1 VLRFDVPEVGVP
13 RHSATV
19 CFASSLGLL
28 EVEAAEAGITRV
40 RLGAL
45 GRPRE
50 VGDGA
55 ALECARK
62 AKGEILE
69 YLAGGL
75 REFSVPVAA
84 EGTPFQRNVWR
95 RVARVP
101 YGRTTTYGKVAE
113 EIGKSRAARAVGA
126 ACRDNPVPILVP
138 CHRIVGCKGS
148 LGGFAGGVEMKET
161 LLKLEQGDSS

>member
-1 VLRFDVPEVGVP
+1 VPH
-13 RHSATV
+13 HSATV

-28 EVEAAEAGITRV
+28 EVEAADDGVTRV

-50 VGDGA
+50 VGAGP

-69 YLAGGL
+69 YLIGRL
-75 REFSVPVAA
+75 RDFSVPVAL
-84 EGTPFQRNVWR
+84 EGTPFQRSVWR
-95 RVARVP
+95 RVARVA

-113 EIGKSRAARAVGA
+113 EIGNARAARAVGA
-126 ACRDNPVPILVP
+126 ACRDNPVPILIP
-138 CHRIVGCKGS
+138 CHRIVGGNGA
-148 LGGFAGGVEMKET
+148 LGGFAGGAEMKQK
-161 LLKLEQGDSS
+161 LLKLERGGAE

>member
-1 VLRFDVPEVGVP
+1 VP

-19 CFASSLGLL
+19 CFPSLLGLL
-28 EVEAAEAGITRV
+28 EVEAAAAGVTRV

-50 VGDGA
+50 VGDGP
-55 ALECARK
+55 ALECARR
-62 AKGEILE
+62 AQGEILD
-69 YLAGGL
+69 YLTGGL

-84 EGTPFQRNVWR
+84 EGTPFQRSVWR

-101 YGRTTTYGKVAE
+101 YGRTTTYGKVAQ
-113 EIGKSRAARAVGA
+113 EIGRSRAARAVGA

-138 CHRIVGCKGS
+138 CHRVVGGNGL
-148 LGGFAGGVEMKET
+148 LGGFAGGSEMKET
-161 LLKLEQGDSS
+161 LLTLERNGAS